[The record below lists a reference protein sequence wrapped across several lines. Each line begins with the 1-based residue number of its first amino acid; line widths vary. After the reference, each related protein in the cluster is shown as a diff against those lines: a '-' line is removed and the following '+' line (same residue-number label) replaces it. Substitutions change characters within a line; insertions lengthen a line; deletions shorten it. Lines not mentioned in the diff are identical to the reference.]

1 MTLDELNALPADQ
14 MAAFLRTTCTAERWI
29 ERMVAA
35 RPFESRTD
43 LLDSARIHWAGTNA
57 DDWRQAFEGHP
68 MIGDIDSLRAKYH
81 ASKDLSNAEQ
91 SGALGASEATLQALA
106 DGNKAYLKRHGFI
119 FIVFASGKTAEQMLE
134 LLNARINNSTEQE
147 LKLAAAQQ
155 LKITL
160 KRLDDAVLDN
170 ETAH

>member
-1 MTLDELNALPADQ
+1 MTVEEINALPADQ

-35 RPFESRTD
+35 RPFKDRTD
-43 LLDSARIHWAGTNA
+43 LLDSARIHWAGTNEE
-57 DDWRQAFEGHP
+57 DWRQAFEGHP

-81 ASKDLSNAEQ
+81 ASKGLSSAEQ
-91 SGALGASEATLQALA
+91 AGATGASETTLQALA
-106 DGNKAYLKRHGFI
+106 EGNKRYLKRHGFI
-119 FIVFASGKTAEQMLE
+119 FIVFASGKTADQMLE

-147 LKLAAAQQ
+147 LKLAAQQQ

-160 KRLDDAVLDN
+160 KRLDEAIS
-170 ETAH
+170 ET